1 MASGDLIG
9 VVLGAIVGSAGSY
22 LGLYWKVRKEL
33 EAEYDKDLRQE
44 RLTSYKTLWAITQP
58 LAKYARP
65 EPVTPGRLR
74 KLSDDLRQWYF
85 ENGGIFMSEATREE
99 YFALQEEL
107 KARIAAHGADLSKSL
122 TDNDYATARKRGS
135 RLRTAI
141 TIDVGTRKQPMLK
154 EGDAA

>member
-1 MASGDLIG
+1 MPGGDLIG
-9 VVLGAIVGSAGSY
+9 VIVGAVVGSVGSY
-22 LGLYWKVRKEL
+22 LGLYWKIRKEL
-33 EAEYDKDLRQE
+33 EAEYDKDLREE
-44 RLTSYKTLWAITQP
+44 RLTAYKALWALTQP

-65 EPVTPGRLR
+65 EPITPGRLR

-85 ENGGIFMSEATREE
+85 ETGGIFLSESTRDE

-122 TDNDYATARKRGS
+122 TENDYATARKKGS

-141 TIDVGTRKQPMLK
+141 TIDVGTRRKPMIQ